1 MILYPVY
8 VDIKI
13 DVCYT
18 NRTDYFFYFL
28 TKHGA
33 DHGCPERTVHICIKF
48 NFDTKVAF
56 AKSMTE

>member
-1 MILYPVY
+1 MRYYY
-8 VDIKI
+8 VDMLTHKI
-13 DVCYT
+13 PCVILIGQA
-18 NRTDYFFYFL
+18 FIYFL